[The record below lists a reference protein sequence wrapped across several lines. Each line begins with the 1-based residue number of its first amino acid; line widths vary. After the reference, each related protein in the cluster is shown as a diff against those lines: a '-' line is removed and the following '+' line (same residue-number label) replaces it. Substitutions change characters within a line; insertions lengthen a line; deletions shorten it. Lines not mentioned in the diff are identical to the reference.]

1 MNRYNPTNVRSSITA
16 ALFAFIFSAVCLTGA
31 LAPAQTAASVSIMA

>member
-16 ALFAFIFSAVCLTGA
+16 ALFAFIFSAVCLMGA
-31 LAPAQTAASVSIMA
+31 LAPAQTAASVSIIA